1 VTPEKGRRGSLPPAP
16 VQVDSSPAR
25 LAAQMASPRRTP
37 RPQHGAPNHFS
48 WLYEEAVE
56 HYSAVALLYDLC
68 AEDGQRRFGKEPHAG
83 FPRNFEY
90 RWVEDGS
97 SQAQSVSSPEYVRE
111 VLHWTEKVLGDPEL
125 EAGRFPR
132 RFVSLMST
140 IFTRL
145 FRVYAIML
153 HQHAEVLENHGALV
167 HLRLAFEGFMT
178 FALENDLVREK
189 EFRVLQPEV
198 DAVLCEFERGEAEKT
213 LPSRPYSSSQTTLW
227 NEQVTEEATLSRG
240 RLPVAATS
248 PSAGGG
254 LMTASPPRRGGSVQ
268 RMRGA
273 PSAPAGAPPSASA
286 PLSPLSSGSSQNAE
300 PAPSP
305 PSTAGAGKASFR
317 KSVSSSAL
325 RLRSALL
332 ESLSPSKLLRRGR
345 SRGRNPADAA
355 TSQSSPRSR
364 GGGAGFAASA
374 ADTSYDSGSSS
385 SLLEL
390 RSTASLESFAS
401 LTSASSGG
409 LSPSSALSPPSLGG
423 GGSGGSA
430 FFETGR
436 SRSSGLRAHGVHFTA
451 EEQVQRMSHLETLP
465 AGLPTVEV
473 EQMLTRVIESAHSK
487 EARACVV
494 AVRNMIQAEIRF
506 SDLVLKLH
514 DEYVVPA
521 RSQARLPEAT
531 LDDMFGNVSEVRRL
545 SEHLCSEM
553 HRAMQPLL
561 TRDTAMRSMAFS
573 NGAALARVPTE
584 VSPAMVVRAICERG
598 VLPNLGLFP
607 LVYAR
612 NVAFY
617 SEALEHINNAV
628 ARNNAF
634 ARIVQSK
641 NAKLNTSLPALLEA
655 VRGRPFEFAAQLAE
669 LSAAVYQAFHL
680 PQFPQLARLRTK
692 QQPSP
697 QQQQQQQ
704 QQMEQVAQARG
715 LTLTSSASSAT
726 SGASSASDAS
736 GEAESPESPSSQ
748 GARRGAR
755 REKREKRALRR
766 LVVQTANAALA
777 KARAVS
783 DAAQLLRD
791 EAALQALRP
800 GKPALAAGVAAVK
813 SSREG
818 AAGLT
823 DRWANFVVVVF
834 EDCVV
839 LAARPPSPKTA
850 PGRALKRLTSSASMS
865 SVLSASS
872 EEASPT
878 NARARQQRSPSASEG
893 SGASGA
899 RPSASLLSR
908 GLSRLRFKGLVY
920 RKPAA
925 LAAGVAALMEEGVV
939 MDGGLESGL
948 VVENVL
954 SMPVISDRR
963 AAQALAAKG
972 RVSLSFKCVDKAG
985 APRTVQLAG
994 CTLDLAAAIFDIAG
1008 QASLPA
1014 GLRSDLLRQ
1023 DTEDSRIS
1031 NAFFG
1036 FAKPK
1041 QQQQQQQEQ
1050 QQQLLQ
1056 QKPAPRRT
1064 VDVVVTRGAGHAAAT
1079 LAMHAYFDC
1088 HKRALRAWMPEA
1100 APADP
1105 AAATQD
1111 AALAMHESRYLIVV
1125 LAPEQLER
1133 QLRHPALAADLA
1145 AAGKTAKPVVLL
1157 ALDRDSPGYEDHD
1170 IDRAILTLPEPARAV
1185 LKRAVRARYPVL
1197 PHAQA
1202 GLWAQLEADLADRDA
1217 PVSPTEL
1224 SSAGSGARQRR
1235 PRLSADSFTR
1245 APVDA
1250 VTVQ

>member
-1 VTPEKGRRGSLPPAP
+1 

-25 LAAQMASPRRTP
+25 LAAQLASPRRSP
-37 RPQHGAPNHFS
+37 RPQHGTPNHFS
-48 WLYEEAVE
+48 WLYEEAVG

-68 AEDGQRRFGKEPHAG
+68 AEDGQRRFGKELHAG

-125 EAGRFPR
+125 EAGSFPR

-153 HQHAEVLENHGALV
+153 HQHAEVLENQGALV
-167 HLRLAFEGFMT
+167 HLRLAFEGFMA

-198 DAVLCEFERGEAEKT
+198 DAVLSEFERGEAQNT

-227 NEQVTEEATLSRG
+227 NEQVTEEATLSQR

-248 PSAGGG
+248 FSAAAA
-254 LMTASPPRRGGSVQ
+254 LIMASPPRRAGSVQ
-268 RMRGA
+268 RIRGA
-273 PSAPAGAPPSASA
+273 PSAPAEAPPSAEAPPLAA

-305 PSTAGAGKASFR
+305 PRTAGAGKASFR
-317 KSVSSSAL
+317 KSVSLNAL

-332 ESLSPSKLLRRGR
+332 DSLSPSKLLRRGR
-345 SRGRNPADAA
+345 GHNTADAA
-355 TSQSSPRSR
+355 TSQASPGSH
-364 GGGAGFAASA
+364 GSEAGFAASA
-374 ADTSYDSGSSS
+374 ADASYAGSVYSVKSGSSS
-385 SLLEL
+385 SLLGL
-390 RSTASLESFAS
+390 RSSASLESFAS
-401 LTSASSGG
+401 LTSASSGSS
-409 LSPSSALSPPSLGG
+409 SPTSALSPPSLRS

-436 SRSSGLRAHGVHFTA
+436 SRSGGSRTRGVHFTA

-465 AGLPTVEV
+465 AGLPIVEV
-473 EQMLTRVIESAHSK
+473 EQMLTRVIESARSK
-487 EARACVV
+487 QARACVV

-506 SDLVLKLH
+506 GDLVLKLH

-521 RSQARLPEAT
+521 RTQARLPEAT

-545 SEHLCSEM
+545 SEHICSEM

-561 TRDTAMRSMAFS
+561 AQDTAMRSMAFA

-584 VSPAMVVRAICERG
+584 VSPAMVVRAVCERG
-598 VLPNLGLFP
+598 VLPNLGLFQ

-655 VRGRPFEFAAQLAE
+655 VRDRPFEFAAQLAE
-669 LSAAVYQAFHL
+669 LSAAVYQAFHRAPIL
-680 PQFPQLARLRTK
+680 PQFPKLARLRLKQQLARLRPK
-692 QQPSP
+692 

-704 QQMEQVAQARG
+704 QQVEAAAQARG
-715 LTLTSSASSAT
+715 LTLTLSASSASS
-726 SGASSASDAS
+726 GVSSASDTS

-766 LVVQTANAALA
+766 LVVQTADAALA

-791 EAALQALRP
+791 EVALQALRP

-813 SSREG
+813 SAREG

-823 DRWANFVVVVF
+823 DRWANGVVVVF
-834 EDCVV
+834 EDCIV
-839 LAARPPSPKTA
+839 LAARPPSPKAA

-865 SVLSASS
+865 SVLSASAD
-872 EEASPT
+872 EASPT
-878 NARARQQRSPSASEG
+878 NTRSRQQHLSAS
-893 SGASGA
+893 
-899 RPSASLLSR
+899 
-908 GLSRLRFKGLVY
+908 GLSRLRFTGLAY
-920 RKPAA
+920 HKPAA

-939 MDGGLESGL
+939 MDGGLESDL
-948 VVENVL
+948 VVEDVI
-954 SMPVISDRR
+954 SRPVISDRR

-972 RVSLSFKCVDKAG
+972 RVSLSFKGVDKAG

-994 CTLDLAAAIFDIAG
+994 ATLDLAAAIFGIAG

-1014 GLRSDLLRQ
+1014 GLRSELLRQ
-1023 DTEDSRIS
+1023 GTEDSRIS
-1031 NAFFG
+1031 NAFYG

-1041 QQQQQQQEQ
+1041 QRRQQQQQQQEQ
-1050 QQQLLQ
+1050 QQLLQQ

-1079 LAMHAYFDC
+1079 LAMHAYLDC
-1088 HKRALRAWMPEA
+1088 HKRTLRAWMPEVA
-1100 APADP
+1100 LADP
-1105 AAATQD
+1105 AAAAQD
-1111 AALAMHESRYLIVV
+1111 AALAMHECRYLVVV
-1125 LAPEQLER
+1125 LAPGQLER
-1133 QLRHPALAADLA
+1133 QLRHPALSADLA
-1145 AAGKTAKPVVLL
+1145 AAGKAAKPVVLL
-1157 ALDRDSPGYEDHD
+1157 ALDRDSPSYEDHD
-1170 IDRAILTLPEPARAV
+1170 IDRAILTLPEPARAA

-1202 GLWAQLEADLADRDA
+1202 GLWAQLEADLAAARDV

-1235 PRLSADSFTR
+1235 PRLSADALTR

-1250 VTVQ
+1250 VAV